1 MSVNSEQNT
10 DYSCQLDC
18 VNRSVSSQSTAHC
31 QSNAITCRAMPVA
44 GLYCKWLI
52 EGEPDARLSLRFL
65 DVSIK
70 PVLDDCRYDGLVVYD
85 GGSTGG
91 DKYGM
96 YCITKPGHEK
106 TIFNCPLIYC
116 NIPLLK
122 SCSPMYSYH
131 VIRPSHIDRYPVIRT

>member
-1 MSVNSEQNT
+1 
-10 DYSCQLDC
+10 
-18 VNRSVSSQSTAHC
+18 
-31 QSNAITCRAMPVA
+31 MPVA

-96 YCITKPGHEK
+96 YCITKPGHDE
-106 TIFNCPLIYC
+106 TIFNCSLIYC
-116 NIPLLK
+116 NITLLK

-131 VIRPSHIDRYPVIRT
+131 VIRPSHIDRYPVIRISGVHSRSVLWFIQRGGRTSQLHTWETARRVLLG